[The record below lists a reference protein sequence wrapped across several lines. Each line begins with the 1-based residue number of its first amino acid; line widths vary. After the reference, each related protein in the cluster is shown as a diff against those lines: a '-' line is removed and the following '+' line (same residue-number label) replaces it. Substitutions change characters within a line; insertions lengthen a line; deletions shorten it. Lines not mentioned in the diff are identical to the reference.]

1 MLRTRTNESGFGA
14 IGIISLG
21 VVFVIIA
28 AAGTMV
34 YKQHMSVHT
43 KSSAHVNNVAAA
55 NSGQTTTSPASTPA
69 AQPPQNATAYLDI
82 KEWHVKASY
91 SGNDTFTYNLS
102 QDKKGATVASKLLA
116 NKDAGCTSS
125 GAGIIERF
133 APSDTVSP
141 YGGTTV
147 QQDAQQHPGTYVY
160 VGDYYYL
167 FVHSQAACGSVS
179 AADENQA
186 NEAVKAS
193 LTHLQTESN

>member
-1 MLRTRTNESGFGA
+1 
-14 IGIISLG
+14 
-21 VVFVIIA
+21 
-28 AAGTMV
+28 
-34 YKQHMSVHT
+34 MSVLSWLLDPLGLSRT
-43 KSSAHVNNVAAA
+43 HV
-55 NSGQTTTSPASTPA
+55 
-69 AQPPQNATAYLDI
+69 
-82 KEWHVKASY
+82 
-91 SGNDTFTYNLS
+91 
-102 QDKKGATVASKLLA
+102 